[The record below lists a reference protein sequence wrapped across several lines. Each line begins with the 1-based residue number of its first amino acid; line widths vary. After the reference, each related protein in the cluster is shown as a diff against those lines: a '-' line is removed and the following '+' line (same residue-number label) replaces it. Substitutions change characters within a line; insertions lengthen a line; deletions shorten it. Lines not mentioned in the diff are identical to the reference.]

1 MERAPVHDEFPRPAL
16 RRPSLIEDG
25 EKEVHCQRHCGY
37 GACEDER
44 PYDRSAHHVPRP
56 KFRLQRPAAGLCF
69 DVRKRPDNSAA
80 RAHTARVTLDP
91 HTCYRALRARDARF
105 DGRFFVA
112 VSSTRIYCRPICT
125 VRPPKRENC
134 RFYPSAAAAESAGYR
149 PCLRCRP
156 ELAPGNA
163 SVDATTRLA
172 QAAAS
177 MMEDR
182 TLDKT
187 GLDAI
192 AARLGVTDRHLRRA
206 FRAEFGVAPVEFDQ
220 TQRLLLAKRLLTD
233 TPLPIAEVAFASGF
247 GSVRRFNALFRQ
259 RYRFQPNRLRG
270 EMRQRV
276 AADDTL
282 YFELSFR
289 PPFDWS
295 GLCGFL
301 DARAI
306 PGVESLEGGRYR
318 RCVAINHDGTR
329 HLGWL
334 AIEMSKKKPTLR
346 VSISASLAKA
356 LPPLLSRVK
365 ALMDLACNPAEVD
378 GALGALAKRHPGLR
392 VPGAFDGFELGVR
405 AILGQQVSVAAARTL
420 AARFAASFGEP
431 IETPFPVLTT
441 VFPDA
446 ERVADLTA
454 ARVAQIGIPLA
465 RARSVVALAQAVAD
479 GSLVLAPHADVDAGL
494 EKLRALPGVGEWTAQ
509 YIAMRALAWP
519 DAFPH
524 TDLGVMKALGEKDAR
539 RVLAASEAWRPWR
552 AYAVMHLWQSLTK
565 ERT

>member
-1 MERAPVHDEFPRPAL
+1 MMLDAP
-16 RRPSLIEDG
+16 
-25 EKEVHCQRHCGY
+25 
-37 GACEDER
+37 
-44 PYDRSAHHVPRP
+44 
-56 KFRLQRPAAGLCF
+56 
-69 DVRKRPDNSAA
+69 
-80 RAHTARVTLDP
+80 
-91 HTCYRALRARDARF
+91 TCYRALRARDARF

-177 MMEDR
+177 IMEDR
-182 TLDKT
+182 TLDNT

-192 AARLGVTDRHLRRA
+192 AVRLGVTDRHLRRA

-233 TPLPIAEVAFASGF
+233 TALPVTEVAFASGF
-247 GSVRRFNALFRQ
+247 GSVRRFNALFKQ
-259 RYRFQPNRLRG
+259 RYRLQPTRLRRQ
-270 EMRQRV
+270 MRARV
-276 AADDTL
+276 SAEDTL
-282 YFELSFR
+282 HFELSFR
-289 PPFDWS
+289 PPLDWPA
-295 GLCGFL
+295 LIAFL
-301 DARAI
+301 EARAI
-306 PGVESLEGGRYR
+306 PGVEWLDSGEYCRT
-318 RCVAINHDGTR
+318 VAIGHAGTR

-334 AIEMSKKKPTLR
+334 TVRSSPKKPTLC
-346 VSISASLAKA
+346 VTVSASLAKA

-365 ALMDLACNPAEVD
+365 ALMDLACNPAEVQR
-378 GALGALAKRHPGLR
+378 ALGSLAKRHPGLR

-420 AARFAASFGEP
+420 AGRFAAAFGEP
-431 IETPFPVLTT
+431 VETPFRALTT
-441 VFPDA
+441 IFPDA
-446 ERVADLTA
+446 QRVADLSP
-454 ARVAQIGIPLA
+454 ARVAQIGVPA
-465 RARSVVALAQAVAD
+465 TRARSLVALAQSIAD
-479 GSLVLAPHADVDAGL
+479 GDLVLAPTADIEPAL
-494 EKLRALPGVGEWTAQ
+494 EKLRGLPGVGEWTAQ

-524 TDLGVMKALGEKDAR
+524 TDLGIMKALGNKDAR
-539 RVLAASEAWRPWR
+539 GVLATSEAWRPWR